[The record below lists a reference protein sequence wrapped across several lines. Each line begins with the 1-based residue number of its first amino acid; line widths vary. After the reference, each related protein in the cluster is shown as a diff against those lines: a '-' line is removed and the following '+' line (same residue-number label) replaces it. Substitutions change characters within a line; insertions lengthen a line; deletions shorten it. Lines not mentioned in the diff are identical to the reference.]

1 MNAEQPPAVARHVD
15 QLDSIEQV
23 AQDSELDRAL
33 HIEEFDGIE
42 ELLDAGPNDREPPVL
57 SRTRRRLIAHK
68 PRRGP
73 HISTDA
79 QSHSPARTTAPTPS
93 YASGAKLLAMD
104 TDRVRGRC
112 WRYSRH
118 RNPLPHPVKAPCR
131 FCPKCATA
139 LSNSAPL
146 PLTAQDRGA
155 AAVPRCA
162 KGL

>member
-42 ELLDAGPNDREPPVL
+42 ELLDAVPNDREPPVL
-57 SRTRRRLIAHK
+57 SRTRRRPIAHK

-79 QSHSPARTTAPTPS
+79 QSHSPARTTAPTSS
-93 YASGAKLLAMD
+93 YAPASAVRRSYLPPDELNRARHV
-104 TDRVRGRC
+104 DRPR
-112 WRYSRH
+112 
-118 RNPLPHPVKAPCR
+118 
-131 FCPKCATA
+131 
-139 LSNSAPL
+139 SNIRTS
-146 PLTAQDRGA
+146 
-155 AAVPRCA
+155 V
-162 KGL
+162 